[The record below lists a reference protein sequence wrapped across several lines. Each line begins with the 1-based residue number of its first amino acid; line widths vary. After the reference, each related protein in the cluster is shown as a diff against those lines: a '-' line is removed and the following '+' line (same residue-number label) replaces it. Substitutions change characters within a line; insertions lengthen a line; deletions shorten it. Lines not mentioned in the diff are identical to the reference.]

1 LQEASGRALGSRVRG
16 LAQGLRTVTKIEER
30 AMTREFVEIGRRTVG
45 VALGAIVFGTICFS
59 SPTPAQAKDG
69 NECSLKNL
77 KGSYGYAF
85 TGLLF
90 PSPPS
95 STGVS
100 PAAAAGLMVFDGRGG
115 LTAQDTFNNGVVS
128 RRVGAG
134 IYTVDP
140 DCTGSAELG
149 GDFAGLSFYFAIVVP
164 GTEFSF
170 LVTTPGTALP
180 GVAKTTGDEECT
192 LASFKGTYRNMRTGY
207 RIAGFFSSVNTG
219 LEVAT
224 VDGKGSFFFPPVT
237 QTANGVFSHP
247 TATGTYTVSPNCLF
261 TLDVLVVDGTITSR
275 THREGV
281 VVDGGNEVWATV
293 ANMPSSTTAGIAQ
306 FKRMSRQDEDE

>member
-1 LQEASGRALGSRVRG
+1 
-16 LAQGLRTVTKIEER
+16 
-30 AMTREFVEIGRRTVG
+30 
-45 VALGAIVFGTICFS
+45 
-59 SPTPAQAKDG
+59 
-69 NECSLKNL
+69 
-77 KGSYGYAF
+77 
-85 TGLLF
+85 
-90 PSPPS
+90 
-95 STGVS
+95 
-100 PAAAAGLMVFDGRGG
+100 MVFDGQGG
-115 LTAQDTFNNGVVS
+115 LTAQDTYNHGVIS
-128 RRVGAG
+128 RRTGTG
-134 IYTVDP
+134 TYTVGF

-149 GDFAGLSFYFAIVVP
+149 GEFENLSFYFVIVHP
-164 GTEFSF
+164 GREFSL

-180 GVAKTTGDEECT
+180 GVAMTTGDKECT
-192 LASFKGTYRNMRTGY
+192 LASFKGIYRNMRTGY

-261 TLDVLVVDGTITSR
+261 TLDVLVAEGGTLNR

-293 ANMPSSTTAGIAQ
+293 ATTPSSTTAGIAQ
-306 FKRMSRQDEDE
+306 FKRMSRPTGSED

>member
-1 LQEASGRALGSRVRG
+1 
-16 LAQGLRTVTKIEER
+16 
-30 AMTREFVEIGRRTVG
+30 MTRKFVEIGRRAVG
-45 VALGAIVFGTICFS
+45 VALCSIAFGTIFFS
-59 SPTPAQAKDG
+59 SSTPAQAKDEKG
-69 NECSLKNL
+69 CSLKSL

-85 TGLLF
+85 AGLLF
-90 PSPPS
+90 PAPPS

-100 PAAAAGLMVFDGRGG
+100 PASAAGLMVFDGQGG
-115 LTAQDTFNNGVVS
+115 LTAQDTFNNGVVT

-149 GDFAGLSFYFAIVVP
+149 GDFAGLSFYFAIVAP
-164 GTEFSF
+164 GKEFSF
-170 LVTTPGTALP
+170 LITTPGTALP
-180 GVAKTTGDEECT
+180 GVAKTTGDEECG

-207 RIAGFFSSVNTG
+207 RIAGFFSSVSTG

-224 VDGKGSFFFPPVT
+224 VDGAGSFFFPPVT
-237 QTANGVFSHP
+237 QTVNGVFSHP
-247 TATGTYTVSPNCLF
+247 TATGTYTVSPDCLF
-261 TLDVLVVDGTITSR
+261 TLDVLVVDGTTTSR

-293 ANMPSSTTAGIAQ
+293 ANMPSSTSAGIAQ
-306 FKRMSRQDEDE
+306 FKRMSGPEDD